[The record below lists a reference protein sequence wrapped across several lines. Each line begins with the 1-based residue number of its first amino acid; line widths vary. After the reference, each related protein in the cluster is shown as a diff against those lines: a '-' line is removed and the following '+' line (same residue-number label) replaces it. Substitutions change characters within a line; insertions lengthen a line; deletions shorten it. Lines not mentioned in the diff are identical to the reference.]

1 MGRFTPCD
9 NMLAVPCFRRSEVHH
24 FMHFLSANL
33 RELSNEDRV
42 ALSRLIVELLDRWRV
57 EGSDQVAML
66 GLPADTAPRV
76 LRRYHENTP
85 LPNSPDVNERIDHLL
100 GIADA
105 LRTSNP
111 CSATADVIWLHSV
124 NHRFDNRTP
133 IEAMIRDGLGGLLAV
148 RTHLDCAYDWHL
160 SGSRY

>member
-1 MGRFTPCD
+1 
-9 NMLAVPCFRRSEVHH
+9 
-24 FMHFLSANL
+24 MHFLSANL
-33 RELSNEDRV
+33 RELDNDDRV

-57 EGSDQVAML
+57 EGADQVALL

-85 LPNSPDVNERIDHLL
+85 LPNSPEINERIDHLL

>member
-1 MGRFTPCD
+1 MST
-9 NMLAVPCFRRSEVHH
+9 L
-24 FMHFLSANL
+24 NL
-33 RELSNEDRV
+33 RELGNEERV
-42 ALSRLIVELLDRWRV
+42 ALSRAIVELLDRWGV
-57 EGSDQVAML
+57 EGEDQVALL
-66 GLPADTAPRV
+66 GLPPDTPPRF
-76 LRRYHENTP
+76 LRRYHENTA

-111 CSATADVIWLHSV
+111 CSAAADVIWLNSI
-124 NHRFDNRTP
+124 NHRFDHRTP
-133 IEAMIRDGLGGLLAV
+133 LDAMIRDGLGGLLAV

>member
-1 MGRFTPCD
+1 
-9 NMLAVPCFRRSEVHH
+9 MLD
-24 FMHFLSANL
+24 LNL
-33 RELSNEDRV
+33 RTLGDEERV
-42 ALSRLIVELLDRWRV
+42 ALSRTIVELLNRWGV
-57 EGSDQVAML
+57 QSEDQVTLL
-66 GLPADTAPRV
+66 GLPADTKPRA
-76 LRRYHENTP
+76 LRRYYENTP
-85 LPNSPDVNERIDHLL
+85 LPNSPEINERIDHLL

-111 CSATADVIWLHSV
+111 CSATADVIWLHAI

-133 IEAMIRDGLGGLLAV
+133 LDAMIRDGLGGLLAV

>member
-1 MGRFTPCD
+1 
-9 NMLAVPCFRRSEVHH
+9 
-24 FMHFLSANL
+24 MHFLTANL
-33 RELSNEDRV
+33 RELSNDERV
-42 ALSRLIVELLDRWRV
+42 SLSRIVVELLDRWRLSG
-57 EGSDQVAML
+57 EHQISLL
-66 GLPADTAPRV
+66 GLPDNTPARA
-76 LRRYHENTP
+76 LRRYYENTA
-85 LPNSPDVNERIDHLL
+85 LPNSPEINERIDHLL

-111 CSATADVIWLHSV
+111 CSATADVIWLHST

-133 IEAMIRDGLGGLLAV
+133 LDAMVQDGLAGLLAV

>member
-1 MGRFTPCD
+1 
-9 NMLAVPCFRRSEVHH
+9 
-24 FMHFLSANL
+24 MHFLSANL
-33 RELSNEDRV
+33 RELSNDDRV

-57 EGSDQVAML
+57 EGDDQVAML
-66 GLPADTAPRV
+66 GLPADTAPRA
-76 LRRYHENTP
+76 LRRYRENTP
-85 LPNSPDVNERIDHLL
+85 LPNSPEVNERIDHLL

-124 NHRFDNRTP
+124 NHRFENRTP
-133 IEAMIRDGLGGLLAV
+133 LEAMIRDGLGGLLAV

>member
-1 MGRFTPCD
+1 
-9 NMLAVPCFRRSEVHH
+9 
-24 FMHFLSANL
+24 MHFLNANL
-33 RELSNEDRV
+33 RELSNDDRI
-42 ALSRLIVELLDRWRV
+42 ALSRQIVELLDRWRLAG
-57 EGSDQVAML
+57 EDQVTLL
-66 GLPADTAPRV
+66 GLPAGTAPRA
-76 LRRYHENTP
+76 LRRYYENTA
-85 LPNSPDVNERIDHLL
+85 LPNSPEINERIDHLL

-133 IEAMIRDGLGGLLAV
+133 LDAMIADGLAGLLAV

>member
-1 MGRFTPCD
+1 MSD
-9 NMLAVPCFRRSEVHH
+9 L
-24 FMHFLSANL
+24 NL
-33 RELSNEDRV
+33 RTLSEEERL
-42 ALSRLIVELLDRWRV
+42 ALSRSIVELLDRWGV
-57 EGSDQVAML
+57 QSEDQVTLL
-66 GLPADTAPRV
+66 GLPSDTKPRV
-76 LRRYHENTP
+76 LRRYYENTP
-85 LPNSPDVNERIDHLL
+85 LPNSPEINERIDHLL

-111 CSATADVIWLHSV
+111 CSATADVIWLHAI

-133 IEAMIRDGLGGLLAV
+133 LDAMIHDGLGGLLAV

>member
-1 MGRFTPCD
+1 
-9 NMLAVPCFRRSEVHH
+9 
-24 FMHFLSANL
+24 MHFLNANL
-33 RELSNEDRV
+33 RDLSHDDRV
-42 ALSRLIVELLDRWRV
+42 ALSRQIVQLLDRWRV
-57 EGSDQVAML
+57 EGADQVALL
-66 GLPADTAPRV
+66 GLPSETAPRV

-85 LPNSPDVNERIDHLL
+85 LPNAPEINERIDHLL

-124 NHRFDNRTP
+124 NHRFDQRTP
-133 IEAMIRDGLGGLLAV
+133 IDAMIRDGLAGLLAV

>member
-1 MGRFTPCD
+1 
-9 NMLAVPCFRRSEVHH
+9 MLD
-24 FMHFLSANL
+24 LNL
-33 RELSNEDRV
+33 RTLSDEERV
-42 ALSRLIVELLDRWRV
+42 ALSRTIVELLNRWGV
-57 EGSDQVAML
+57 QSEDQVALL
-66 GLPADTAPRV
+66 GLPADTKPRA
-76 LRRYHENTP
+76 LRRYYENTP
-85 LPNSPDVNERIDHLL
+85 LPNSPEINERIDHLL

-111 CSATADVIWLHSV
+111 CSATADVIWLHAI

-133 IEAMIRDGLGGLLAV
+133 LDAMIRDGLGGLLAV

>member
-1 MGRFTPCD
+1 MSD
-9 NMLAVPCFRRSEVHH
+9 L
-24 FMHFLSANL
+24 NL
-33 RELSNEDRV
+33 RELGEEERV
-42 ALSRLIVELLDRWRV
+42 AVSRIVVELLDRWRV
-57 EGSDQVAML
+57 EAEDQVTLL
-66 GLPADTAPRV
+66 GLPSDTKPRF
-76 LRRYHENTP
+76 LRRYRENVA

-111 CSATADVIWLHSV
+111 CSATADVIWLHAI
-124 NHRFDNRTP
+124 NHRFDHRTP
-133 IEAMIRDGLGGLLAV
+133 LDAMIQDGLGGLLAV